1 MLKLSVLIALLS
13 LFAASVSAQQAD
25 TTAAAVKQQADTTAA
40 AVKQQ
45 ADTTATAVKQQ
56 AAPAAV
62 VAPVVA
68 PAQTAP
74 PQTTPPPTTTAQS
87 SDSGKSRRLKLGAGV
102 HYMETVGDI
111 KDAEG
116 FDSGALNFLLAAK
129 MGLGLITIEGD
140 SEWALD
146 YGGSD
151 HTLWLPQVFA
161 LVGLRL
167 FYGGAGIGAGYLDQE
182 WFDHPIY
189 TLRAGVNL
197 PLGPV
202 KVDVNANYQFMSTS
216 VAEGVDSDDLDS
228 VTFGAI
234 VWF

>member
-1 MLKLSVLIALLS
+1 LRVSIFVVLLS
-13 LFAASVSAQQAD
+13 LFAAIASA
-25 TTAAAVKQQADTTAA
+25 
-40 AVKQQ
+40 QQ

-56 AAPAAV
+56 ATTPATIAPQQADTAAV
-62 VAPVVA
+62 V
-68 PAQTAP
+68 AP
-74 PQTTPPPTTTAQS
+74 PQTTPPATTPPPS
-87 SDSGKSRRLKLGAGV
+87 SEPGKSRRLKLGAGV

-116 FDSGALNFLLAAK
+116 FDTSAFNLVVAAK

-140 SEWALD
+140 SEWVLD

-151 HTLWLPQVFA
+151 KTLWLPQVFG
-161 LVGLRL
+161 LVGRRL
-167 FYGGAGIGAGYLDQE
+167 IYLGAGIGAGYVDGE

-202 KVDVNANYQFMSTS
+202 SVDVNANYQFMSSS
-216 VAEGVDSDDLDS
+216 VAEDIDSEDLDS
-228 VTFGAI
+228 VTFGAV

>member
-1 MLKLSVLIALLS
+1 MKI
-13 LFAASVSAQQAD
+13 
-25 TTAAAVKQQADTTAA
+25 
-40 AVKQQ
+40 
-45 ADTTATAVKQQ
+45 
-56 AAPAAV
+56 
-62 VAPVVA
+62 
-68 PAQTAP
+68 
-74 PQTTPPPTTTAQS
+74 
-87 SDSGKSRRLKLGAGV
+87 GAGV

-116 FDSGALNFLLAAK
+116 FDSGALNLLLGARL
-129 MGLGLITIEGD
+129 GLGLITIEGD

-146 YGGSD
+146 YAGSD

-161 LVGLRL
+161 LVDLRL
-167 FYGGAGIGAGYLDQE
+167 LYGGVGIGAGYINQE

-189 TLRAGVNL
+189 TLRAGINL

-202 KVDVNANYQFMSTS
+202 SVDVNANYQFMSTTL
-216 VAEGVDSDDLDS
+216 ADDLDTDDLNS

>member
-1 MLKLSVLIALLS
+1 
-13 LFAASVSAQQAD
+13 
-25 TTAAAVKQQADTTAA
+25 
-40 AVKQQ
+40 
-45 ADTTATAVKQQ
+45 
-56 AAPAAV
+56 
-62 VAPVVA
+62 
-68 PAQTAP
+68 
-74 PQTTPPPTTTAQS
+74 
-87 SDSGKSRRLKLGAGV
+87 
-102 HYMETVGDI
+102 
-111 KDAEG
+111 
-116 FDSGALNFLLAAK
+116 

-216 VAEGVDSDDLDS
+216 VAEDVDSEDLDS
-228 VTFGAI
+228 VTFGAV

>member
-1 MLKLSVLIALLS
+1 MFKVSFFILL
-13 LFAASVSAQQAD
+13 LGLCAVNASAQQAD
-25 TTAAAVKQQADTTAA
+25 TTATTAPQKADTTTVVAPQQADTTA
-40 AVKQQ
+40 
-45 ADTTATAVKQQ
+45 
-56 AAPAAV
+56 V
-62 VAPVVA
+62 V
-68 PAQTAP
+68 AP

-102 HYMETVGDI
+102 HYMKTVGSI

-116 FDSGALNFLLAAK
+116 FDTNALNFLLAAR

-202 KVDVNANYQFMSTS
+202 KVDVNANYQFMSSS
-216 VAEGVDSDDLDS
+216 VVEDVDSEDLDS
-228 VTFGAI
+228 VTFGAV

>member
-1 MLKLSVLIALLS
+1 MFRLSIIIALLS
-13 LFAASVSAQQAD
+13 LIAVSAFAQQAD
-25 TTAAAVKQQADTTAA
+25 TTAVKQQADTTAA

-45 ADTTATAVKQQ
+45 ADSTAATVKPP

-62 VAPVVA
+62 VAPTVA

-87 SDSGKSRRLKLGAGV
+87 SDSGRNRRLKLGAGV
-102 HYMETVGDI
+102 HYMETIGDI

-116 FDSGALNFLLAAK
+116 FDSGALNLLLGAK
-129 MGLGLITIEGD
+129 LGLGLITIEGD

-161 LVGLRL
+161 LVGLRFIYL
-167 FYGGAGIGAGYLDQE
+167 GAGVGIGYLNQE
-182 WFDHPIY
+182 WFDHPTY
-189 TLRAGVNL
+189 SLRAGLIL

-202 KVDVNANYQFMSTS
+202 AVDLNANYQFMNSS
-216 VAEGVDSDDLDS
+216 AFDAVDSEDLDS
-228 VTFGAI
+228 ITFGAI